1 MGNSSSQEGGV
12 PPSQGHVGPTSPS
25 TPLSPNQS
33 GNTSSTSQ
41 GSSKS
46 KHSNDHP
53 YNHHHARIPRI
64 HHRQTA
70 SRDGT
75 NSSEV
80 TSPVSPVAPPPI
92 APSSDYGARLNKDLP
107 SETSTLSP
115 SYNNEKTEATL
126 ENTAMNSNNSQGFD
140 SPTHVE
146 YIEDT
151 NDSVT
156 QTQTHTSTGSEALSG
171 MSATATSTNTG
182 TRHIDNSMS
191 TQNSENINSMSSN
204 SEVTQEGSRPG
215 PLRRKSTL
223 LLQGEVDPEFDEDM
237 EFNKLNIATGEPV
250 GKPLSRA
257 GSGDEIQLGNE
268 EAAVPKY
275 DTVII
280 WNQGGNKVYVTG
292 TFTGW
297 RKMIKLNKQ

>member
-1 MGNSSSQEGGV
+1 MGNSSSQEGTV
-12 PPSQGHVGPTSPS
+12 PPFQGHVGPTSPS

-33 GNTSSTSQ
+33 GNTSSTGQ

-46 KHSNDHP
+46 NHSN
-53 YNHHHARIPRI
+53 NHHHVRIPRI

-92 APSSDYGARLNKDLP
+92 APSSDYSARLNQDLASGTSSLPP
-107 SETSTLSP
+107 SS
-115 SYNNEKTEATL
+115 NEKAEATS
-126 ENTAMNSNNSQGFD
+126 ENTTMNSNVFQGFD

-156 QTQTHTSTGSEALSG
+156 QTHTSTGSQALPG
-171 MSATATSTNTG
+171 INTTTTSTNTG
-182 TRHIDNSMS
+182 TRHVDNSMP
-191 TQNSENINSMSSN
+191 TQKSENINSMSSN
-204 SEVTQEGSRPG
+204 SEITQEGSRPG

-257 GSGDEIQLGNE
+257 GSGDEIQLGDE